1 MTRRKRIL
9 SYAILTVFALA
20 PAGAVSVR
28 AQADHAHE
36 VGKRM
41 RCTCGGCEQTAGTC
55 YHVGGQFSGPCG
67 IAKQQ
72 IKEIQAHLD
81 KGLSDD
87 QVVDAMIKEYG
98 TAAYVEPPKS
108 GFGLVAW
115 LMPGVY
121 LLAGAVLVFFV
132 MSRWR
137 RRAEV
142 ADAVTAQHSSV
153 SPEALERA
161 RALAQRAT
169 EE

>member
-1 MTRRKRIL
+1 MTRRKKIL
-9 SYAILTVFALA
+9 ACAIVTAFALA
-20 PAGAVSVR
+20 PVGVVSVR
-28 AQADHAHE
+28 AQLDHAHE
-36 VGKRM
+36 LGKRI
-41 RCTCGGCEQTAGTC
+41 RCSCGGCEQTAGTC
-55 YHVGGQFSGPCG
+55 YHVGGEFSGPCG
-67 IAKQQ
+67 VAKQQ

-87 QVVDAMIKEYG
+87 QVIDAMIKEYG

-121 LLAGAVLVFFV
+121 LVLGAALVFFI

-137 RRAEV
+137 KRAEV
-142 ADAVTAQHSSV
+142 AEIVAPQKKSV

-161 RALAQRAT
+161 RALAQKAT

>member
-1 MTRRKRIL
+1 MTRRRKIL
-9 SYAILTVFALA
+9 AFAIVAAFAIA
-20 PAGAVSVR
+20 PIGALSVR
-28 AQADHAHE
+28 AQLDHAHE
-36 VGKRM
+36 LGKRI
-41 RCTCGGCEQTAGTC
+41 RCSCGGCEQTAGTC
-55 YHVGGQFSGPCG
+55 YHVGGEFSGPCG
-67 IAKQQ
+67 VAKQQ

-87 QVVDAMIKEYG
+87 QVIDAMIKEYG

-121 LLAGAVLVFFV
+121 LLLGAVLVFFI

-137 RRAEV
+137 KRAEV
-142 ADAVTAQHSSV
+142 AEVVAAQTKPV

-161 RALAQRAT
+161 RALAQKAT